1 MFKESEVE
9 RQFKI
14 IAEGCQEIVP
24 QDELKAKLKKSIES
38 GIPLK
43 IKMGIDPT
51 SADVHIGH
59 MVVYNKIR
67 QLQDLGHEAHLIIGD
82 YTARIGDPTGRN
94 TERPPLTEQMVKKN
108 AATYKEQIFKIV
120 DPQKTTFHFQSS
132 WFDNTTL
139 GKILQTASKFSV
151 AHMLSHETF
160 KKRLEDGNR
169 LSLHEMFYPVLQAW
183 DSVEINADIEFGG
196 MDQKFN
202 ILCGRD
208 LQKENNQ
215 EQQIAIFM
223 PLLLGSDGRKMSKS
237 FNNHIPV
244 LSEPSEKF
252 GKVMSIKDEFILDY
266 FKYTTN
272 LKAERINEIEEKL
285 QNDNPRDIKILLA
298 KEIIKIYH
306 SEAEA
311 DRCENEFINVF
322 SNKGLPDEIPQVTLN
337 SGKYNLCSL
346 LKDQNVTSSISEAK
360 INQGGLKLDGIKI
373 VDEDYEIELQ
383 DNKDILIKAGKRK
396 FLKLATDTKSPAK

>member
-1 MFKESEVE
+1 MSIELEIE
-9 RQFKI
+9 RQFNI

-24 QDELKAKLKKSIES
+24 QDELKAKLRKSLLTS
-38 GIPLK
+38 IPLK

-94 TERPPLTEQMVKKN
+94 IERPPLTEEMVQKN
-108 AATYKEQIFKIV
+108 SETYKEQIFKIV
-120 DPQKTTFHFQSS
+120 DSEKTTFHLQSS

-139 GKILQTASKFSV
+139 SKVLLTASKFSV
-151 AHMLSHETF
+151 AHMLSHDTF
-160 KKRLEDGNR
+160 KKRLESGNR

-208 LQKENNQ
+208 LQKENKQ
-215 EQQIAIFM
+215 EQQVAIFM

-237 FNNHIPV
+237 FDNHIPV
-244 LSEPSEKF
+244 LSTPTEKF
-252 GKVMSIKDEFILDY
+252 GRIMSIKDDFIIDY
-266 FKYTTN
+266 LKYTTN
-272 LKAERINEIEEKL
+272 LNNEKIKVLESRL
-285 QNDNPRDIKILLA
+285 LTQNPRDIKIILA
-298 KEIIKIYH
+298 KELIKIYH
-306 SEAEA
+306 TEDDAI
-311 DRCENEFINVF
+311 RCEKEFIDVF
-322 SNKGLPDEIPQVTLN
+322 SNKGLPVNIPKITLLN
-337 SGKYNLCSL
+337 GEYNICQI
-346 LKDQNVTSSISEAK
+346 LKDNNLTTSISESK
-360 INQGGLKLDGIKI
+360 RLIKQGGLKIDGNKI
-373 VDEDYEIELQ
+373 LDEDYTIEIIENIEL
-383 DNKDILIKAGKRK
+383 IIKAGKRK
-396 FLKLATDTKSPAK
+396 FLKVSSAN